1 MALLSLSLFG
11 LTPLAYGLGGI
22 LGDVLGPRGVLL
34 AGAGIVGL
42 TGLVVLASRPMRAIT
57 SG

>member
-22 LGDVLGPRGVLL
+22 LGDVLGPRGILL
-34 AGAGIVGL
+34 AGAGVVGL
-42 TGLVVLASRPMRAIT
+42 TGVVLLSRRPIRAIT
-57 SG
+57 TG